1 MERMKVGICSDIH
14 VHRHDQANEIQE
26 LIAHV
31 NAHRDLDLLI
41 CAGDLSHHTAEV
53 RAFLQSITLDCPRA
67 WLPGNHDLWVIDA
80 ESESDTSDSRY
91 RVMLP
96 ALSEA
101 AGWHYLPSGPLS
113 LAGERIAVVGT
124 TGWFTDSGY
133 SEWFDADADERDQEL
148 ATRFASELEQNI
160 AAVDGNARL
169 IVVTHHV
176 PHPGCLPEGD
186 PRNGEHSVR
195 IAEVIARH
203 ADRIELVVH
212 GHKHRRYGPKTI
224 DGVRYV
230 AHPFGYPRQHEGP
243 EDGLR
248 IVGRVNVAF
257 RASISISA
265 TREGDPG

>member
-1 MERMKVGICSDIH
+1 MKVGICSDIH
-14 VHRHDQANEIQE
+14 VHRHDQTDAIQE

-31 NAHRDLDLLI
+31 NAQRDLDLLI
-41 CAGDLSHHTAEV
+41 CAGDLSHCTAEV
-53 RAFLQSITLDCPRA
+53 RAFLQSITLDCPRV

-96 ALSEA
+96 ALSDA

-148 ATRFASELEQNI
+148 ATRFASELEHNI
-160 AAVDGNARL
+160 AAVEASVRL

-176 PHPGCLPEGD
+176 PHPGCLPQGD

-243 EDGLR
+243 EDGFR
-248 IVGRVNVAF
+248 VVDVG
-257 RASISISA
+257 
-265 TREGDPG
+265 G